1 VLGALSYCPPLM
13 RRAVHRLRQIQGNFR
28 AACLAALV
36 LAGCVDVSST
46 SSPKPPTPSPKAAPA
61 APKTWLVEN
70 FESPQGS
77 SGGFWCAFDHNGLG
91 TKVSP
96 DPFVLT
102 PGGAPP
108 TPGHFARYFG
118 SIGDNRPP
126 YSWAQLQV
134 FLNQA
139 KGPADLRG
147 FRSVRF
153 WAKGDGG
160 RYAVVLSK
168 QTVTDYDHF
177 RQEFV
182 ATSDWTQIALPISGF
197 AQAGWGKKLPAVFD
211 DVTQIQFSPAGFSR
225 QFDVSIDDVEL
236 SPDEVVLT
244 PVAYDTSK
252 WFAYRGTDPVKRR
265 GSALDVSRLLDAPA
279 GKHGP
284 LKRQGENFVFTNGK
298 TQRFWG
304 VNLVASANF
313 PTHAQA
319 DQLAELLAQLGV
331 NMTRHHHMDAAWS
344 TPNIFGN
351 AVGTQKLDADAL
363 ERFDYLV
370 AALQKRG
377 IYQFFDMLVHRHA
390 GAEDGVKAPADVVN
404 GFKIEGEFAPQLID
418 LEEKFIEQLMG
429 HQNPYTKRS
438 YAKDP
443 AVALVD
449 VINED
454 SLFWVQKDGEFA
466 ITSPEYRQ
474 ELSKQFSVW
483 LTKQVPGGRIALEKR
498 WQPDAA
504 GGQGL
509 LANEDAAAANVD
521 AVVLFATDDPKRLS
535 RARAADT
542 LRFYYDTA
550 LGYYRR
556 IQSKLK
562 QLGYQGLVTGSNHW
576 VETPIDLFVN
586 AQLDFLDRHAYW
598 SHPSG
603 GWGYTPEITWDPSS
617 LLKDAGLGIVGSLG
631 ARRVKGLPYTA
642 SEWQTA
648 APNDYREEG
657 VLAMGAYAALGN
669 MSPIEFAFTHEAG
682 KRSDAIS
689 RLSSNFDVIEQ
700 PTMLA
705 AWPAV
710 SLLFHRHDVAE
721 AKQEAVLRLDD
732 ANVFDPL
739 FRGGAPKELVRLGK
753 TGIGFGQGQTL
764 EQLTLLVATQIKD
777 GVASANG
784 GELVHDARQGT
795 LLVNTQRTQAFAG
808 FKPQQKVQ
816 LTNVQLELGNA
827 FAVVIVS
834 ALDDQPLAASKHI
847 LVSALGNAVNSGMTL
862 APGRNRLENAG
873 VSPVLVEPIEGRL
886 ALSGLTAGGSAKVH
900 ALGPNG
906 ERDHAVEVVTTA
918 GGLSFGL
925 SADHHAMHYEIVRE

>member
-1 VLGALSYCPPLM
+1 MALGTLS
-13 RRAVHRLRQIQGNFR
+13 
-28 AACLAALV
+28 CLDA
-36 LAGCVDVSST
+36 SST
-46 SSPKPPTPSPKAAPA
+46 PLSKPPTPSPKRVPVASN
-61 APKTWLVEN
+61 TWLVES
-70 FESPQGS
+70 FESAQGT
-77 SGGFWCAFDHNGLG
+77 SGGFWCAFDHNDLG

-96 DPFVLT
+96 DPFELT

-108 TPGHFARYFG
+108 SPGHGARYFG
-118 SIGDNRPP
+118 VVGDNRPP

-134 FLNQA
+134 FLKSA
-139 KGPADLRG
+139 KSPADLRG
-147 FRSVRF
+147 FRSIRF
-153 WAKGDGG
+153 WTKGDGG
-160 RYAVVLSK
+160 RYAVVLAK
-168 QTVTDYDHF
+168 QAVTDFDHF

-182 ATSDWTQIALPISGF
+182 AGSDWTEVVLPLSGF
-197 AQAGWGKKLPAVFD
+197 AQAGWGKKLAAVFD

-225 QFDVSIDDVEL
+225 PFDVSVDHIQL
-236 SPDEVVLT
+236 SPDEVVLK
-244 PVAYDTSK
+244 PVAYDTAK

-279 GKHGP
+279 GKYGP
-284 LKRQGENFVFTNGK
+284 LKRQGENLVFANGK

-313 PTHAQA
+313 PSHDEA
-319 DQLAELLAQLGV
+319 DRLAELLAQLGV
-331 NMTRHHHMDAAWS
+331 NVTRHHHMDAPWS
-344 TPNIFGN
+344 TPNVFGN
-351 AVGTQKLDADAL
+351 AASTLKLDAEAL

-377 IYQFFDMLVHRHA
+377 IYQFFDLLVHRHA
-390 GAEDGVKAPADVVN
+390 GEADGVPAPQDVPK
-404 GFKIEGEFAPQLID
+404 GFKIEGQFAPQLID
-418 LEEKFIEQLMG
+418 LQEKFVEQLMG
-429 HQNPYTKRS
+429 HHNPYTKRT

-443 AVALVD
+443 AVALVE

-454 SLFWVQKDGEFA
+454 SLFWLQKEGEFA
-466 ITSPEYRQ
+466 VSSPEYRR

-483 LTKQVPGGRIALEKR
+483 LAKHVPGGRAALEKR

-509 LANEDAAAANVD
+509 GSKEDPAAASVD
-521 AVVLFATDDPKRLS
+521 AVVMFASDDPKRLS

-542 LRFYYDTA
+542 LRFYYDTT

-556 IQSKLK
+556 IQGKLK
-562 QLGYQGLVTGSNHW
+562 QLGYQGLVAGSSHW
-576 VETPIDLFVN
+576 VETPIDLYVN

-603 GWGYTPEITWDPSS
+603 GWGYGPEISWDPSS
-617 LLKDAGLGIVGSLG
+617 MLKDAALGIVGSLG

-642 SEWQTA
+642 SEWQTS
-648 APNDYREEG
+648 APNDYRQEG

-682 KRSDAIS
+682 KRSDAIL

-700 PTMLA
+700 PTMLG

-721 AKQEAVLRLDD
+721 AKREAVLRVDD
-732 ANVFDPL
+732 ANLFDPL

-764 EQLTLLVATQIKD
+764 DELQKLVQAEIKD
-777 GVASANG
+777 GVASANS
-784 GELVHDARQGT
+784 GELVHDAVRGT

-808 FKPQQKVQ
+808 FKPKQKLQ
-816 LTNVQLELGNA
+816 LANVELTLENA
-827 FAVVIVS
+827 FGVVIVT
-834 ALDDQPLAASKHI
+834 ALTDQPLAAAKRI

-886 ALSGLTAGGSAKVH
+886 GLKGLTGGGHAKAY
-900 ALGPNG
+900 ALGPHG
-906 ERDHAVEVVTTA
+906 ERDHTVELVETA

-925 SADHHAMHYEIVRE
+925 SADHRAMHYEIVRE

>member
-1 VLGALSYCPPLM
+1 M
-13 RRAVHRLRQIQGNFR
+13 RRAVGGLLQIRPNSRG
-28 AACLAALV
+28 AWLAALV
-36 LAGCVDVSST
+36 LASCVDAAST
-46 SSPKPPTPSPKAAPA
+46 PKPKPPTPSPKPIPA
-61 APKTWLVEN
+61 ASKAWLVES
-70 FESPQGS
+70 FESPQGT
-77 SGGFWCAFDHNGLG
+77 SGGFWCAFDQNGLG
-91 TKVSP
+91 TQVSP

-102 PGGAPP
+102 SGGAPP
-108 TPGHFARYFG
+108 SPGHSARYFG
-118 SIGDNRPP
+118 TIGDNRPP

-134 FLNQA
+134 FLNSG
-139 KGPADLRG
+139 KTPTDLRG
-147 FRSVRF
+147 FRSIRF

-168 QTVTDYDHF
+168 QAVTDYDHF

-182 ATSDWTQIALPISGF
+182 ATSSWSQITLPLSGF
-197 AQAGWGKKLPAVFD
+197 VQAGWGKKLPSVFD

-225 QFDVSIDDVEL
+225 PFDVSIDHVEL

-265 GSALDVSRLLDAPA
+265 GTALDVSRLLDAPA
-279 GKHGP
+279 GKYGP
-284 LKRQGENFVFTNGK
+284 LKRQGENFVFANGK
-298 TQRFWG
+298 TARFWG

-313 PTHAQA
+313 PTHEQA
-319 DQLAELLAQLGV
+319 DQMAELLAQMGV
-331 NMTRHHHMDAAWS
+331 NITRHHHMDAPWS
-344 TPNIFGN
+344 TPNVFGN
-351 AVGTQKLDADAL
+351 APSTQKLDPVAL
-363 ERFDYLV
+363 ERFDYFV

-390 GAEDGVKAPADVVN
+390 GEADGVKAPADVVN
-404 GFKIEGEFAPQLID
+404 GFKIEGEFAPQLIE
-418 LEEKFIEQLMG
+418 LQEKYIEQLMG

-443 AVALVD
+443 AVALVE

-454 SLFWVQKDGEFA
+454 SLFWIHKDGEFA
-466 ITSPEYRQ
+466 ISSPEYRQ
-474 ELSKQFSVW
+474 ELAKQFSLW
-483 LTKQVPGGRIALEKR
+483 LSKQVPGGRAALEKR
-498 WQPDAA
+498 WQPDAS

-509 LANEDAAAANVD
+509 AAAEDPAAGNVD
-521 AVVLFATDDPKRLS
+521 AVVEFATEDPKRLS
-535 RARAADT
+535 HARAADT

-562 QLGYQGLVTGSNHW
+562 QLGYQGVVTGSNHW

-586 AQLDFLDRHAYW
+586 AQLDFVDRHAYW
-598 SHPSG
+598 AHPQG
-603 GWGYTPEITWDPSS
+603 GWGYTPEISWDSSS

-631 ARRVKGLPYTA
+631 ARRVKGLPFTA

-648 APNDYREEG
+648 APNDYRQEG
-657 VLAMGAYAALGN
+657 VLAMGAYGALGN
-669 MSPIEFAFTHEAG
+669 FNPIEFAFTHEAG
-682 KRSDAIS
+682 KASNAIS
-689 RLSSNFDVIEQ
+689 RLSSNFDVVEQ
-700 PTMLA
+700 PTMLG

-721 AKQEAVLRLDD
+721 AKEDAVLKLDE
-732 ANVFDPL
+732 ASVFDPL

-764 EQLTLLVATQIKD
+764 DQLQTLLTTQIKD

-784 GELVHDARQGT
+784 GELVHDARAGT
-795 LLVNTQRTQAFAG
+795 LLVNTPRTQGFAG
-808 FKPQQKVQ
+808 FKPAQKVR
-816 LTNVQLELGNA
+816 LGNVELELDSA
-827 FAVVIVS
+827 FAVVLVT
-834 ALDDQPLAASKHI
+834 ALDDQPLAASKRI

-862 APGRNRLENAG
+862 RPGRNRIDNAG
-873 VSPVLVEPIEGRL
+873 VSPVLVEPIVGRL
-886 ALSGLTAGGSAKVH
+886 ALHGLTGGAAAKVH

-906 ERDHAVEVVTTA
+906 ERDHAVEVANSA

>member
-1 VLGALSYCPPLM
+1 
-13 RRAVHRLRQIQGNFR
+13 
-28 AACLAALV
+28 
-36 LAGCVDVSST
+36 
-46 SSPKPPTPSPKAAPA
+46 
-61 APKTWLVEN
+61 VES
-70 FESPQGS
+70 FESAQGT
-77 SGGFWCAFDHNGLG
+77 SGGFWCAFDQNGLG
-91 TKVSP
+91 THVSP

-108 TPGHFARYFG
+108 SPGHSARYFG

-134 FLNQA
+134 FLNSD
-139 KGPADLRG
+139 KTPTDLRG
-147 FRSVRF
+147 FRSIRF

-168 QTVTDYDHF
+168 QAVTDYDHF

-182 ATSDWTQIALPISGF
+182 ATSSWSQITLPLSGF
-197 AQAGWGKKLPAVFD
+197 VQAGWGKKLPTVFD

-225 QFDVSIDDVEL
+225 PFDVSIDHIEL

-244 PVAYDTSK
+244 PVAYDTTK

-265 GSALDVSRLLDAPA
+265 GTALDVSRLLDAPA
-279 GKHGP
+279 GKYGP
-284 LKRQGENFVFTNGK
+284 LKRQGENFVFGNGK
-298 TQRFWG
+298 TARFWG

-313 PTHAQA
+313 PTHEQA
-319 DQLAELLAQLGV
+319 DQMAELLAQMGV
-331 NMTRHHHMDAAWS
+331 NITRHHHMDAPWAK
-344 TPNIFGN
+344 PNVFGN
-351 AVGTQKLDADAL
+351 APSTQKLDPVAL
-363 ERFDYLV
+363 ERFDYFV

-390 GAEDGVKAPADVVN
+390 GEADGVKAAADVVN
-404 GFKIEGEFAPQLID
+404 GFKIEGEFAPQLIE
-418 LEEKFIEQLMG
+418 LQEKFIEQLMG

-443 AVALVD
+443 AIALVE

-454 SLFWVQKDGEFA
+454 SLFWIHKDGEFA
-466 ITSPEYRQ
+466 ISSPEYRQ
-474 ELSKQFSVW
+474 ELAKQFSLW
-483 LTKQVPGGRIALEKR
+483 LSKQVPGGRAALEKR
-498 WQPDAA
+498 WQPDAS

-509 LANEDAAAANVD
+509 ATVEDPAAGNVD
-521 AVVLFATDDPKRLS
+521 AVVEFATEDPKRLS
-535 RARAADT
+535 HARAADT

-556 IQSKLK
+556 IQGKLK

-598 SHPSG
+598 AHPQG
-603 GWGYTPEITWDPSS
+603 GWGYAPEISWDPSS

-631 ARRVKGLPYTA
+631 ARRVKGLPFTA

-648 APNDYREEG
+648 APNDYRQEG

-669 MSPIEFAFTHEAG
+669 FSPIEFAFTHDAG
-682 KRSDAIS
+682 KASNAIS
-689 RLSSNFDVIEQ
+689 RLTSNFDVVEQ
-700 PTMLA
+700 PTMLG

-721 AKQEAVLRLDD
+721 AKQDAVLKLDE
-732 ANVFDPL
+732 ASVFDPL

-764 EQLTLLVATQIKD
+764 DQLQTLLSTQIKD

-784 GELVHDARQGT
+784 GELVHDARAGT
-795 LLVNTQRTQAFAG
+795 LLVNTPRTQGFAG
-808 FKPQQKVQ
+808 FKPAQKVR
-816 LTNVQLELGNA
+816 LGNVELELDSA
-827 FAVVIVS
+827 FAVVLVT
-834 ALDDQPLAASKHI
+834 ALDDQPLAASKRI

-862 APGRNRLENAG
+862 GPGRNRIDNAG
-873 VSPVLVEPIEGRL
+873 VSPVLVEPIVGRL
-886 ALSGLTAGGSAKVH
+886 ALHGLTGAAAATVH

-906 ERDHAVEVVTTA
+906 ERDHAVEVANTA

>member
-1 VLGALSYCPPLM
+1 MV
-13 RRAVHRLRQIQGNFR
+13 
-28 AACLAALV
+28 LAAFAL
-36 LAGCVDVSST
+36 GSCVDVSST
-46 SSPKPPTPSPKAAPA
+46 SLPKAPTPSPVPIPA
-61 APKTWLVEN
+61 APKTWLVET
-70 FESPQGS
+70 FESAQGT

-108 TPGHFARYFG
+108 SPGSSARYFG
-118 SIGDNRPP
+118 TVGDNRPP

-134 FLNQA
+134 FLNTA
-139 KGPADLRG
+139 KSAADLRG
-147 FRSVRF
+147 FRSIRF
-153 WAKGDGG
+153 WTKGDGG
-160 RYAVVLSK
+160 RYAVVLAK
-168 QTVTDYDHF
+168 QAVTDFDHF

-182 ATSDWTQIALPISGF
+182 AGSEWTQITLPLSGF
-197 AQAGWGKKLPAVFD
+197 AQAGWGKKYAAVFD
-211 DVTQIQFSPAGFSR
+211 DVTQLQFSPASFSR
-225 QFDVSIDDVEL
+225 AFDLSIDHIEL
-236 SPDEVVLT
+236 SADEAVLT

-265 GSALDVSRLLDAPA
+265 GTALDVSRLLDAPA
-279 GKHGP
+279 GKYGP
-284 LKRQGENFVFTNGK
+284 LKRQGESFVFGNGK
-298 TQRFWG
+298 AARFWG
-304 VNLVASANF
+304 VNLVGSANF
-313 PTHAQA
+313 PTHEEAER
-319 DQLAELLAQLGV
+319 LAELLAQMGV
-331 NMTRHHHMDAAWS
+331 NITRHHHMDAPWS
-344 TPNIFGN
+344 TPNLFGN
-351 AVGTQKLDADAL
+351 AATTQKLDAAAL

-377 IYQFFDMLVHRHA
+377 IYQFFDMLVHRQA
-390 GAEDGVKAPADVVN
+390 GEADGVKAPADVVK

-418 LEEKFIEQLMG
+418 LQEKFVEQFMG

-443 AVALVD
+443 AVALVE

-454 SLFWVQKDGEFA
+454 SLFWIQKDGEFA
-466 ITSPEYRQ
+466 VSSPEYRQ
-474 ELSKQFSVW
+474 ELAKQFSVW
-483 LTKQVPGGRIALEKR
+483 LGKQVPGGRAALEKR

-509 LANEDAAAANVD
+509 GAKEDPAAASVD
-521 AVVLFATDDPKRLS
+521 AVVMFATDDSKRLS

-562 QLGYQGLVTGSNHW
+562 QVGYQGLVTGSNHW
-576 VETPIDLFVN
+576 IETPIDLFVN

-598 SHPSG
+598 SHPIG
-603 GWGYTPEITWDPSS
+603 GWNYTPEITWDPSS
-617 LLKDAGLGIVGSLG
+617 LLKDSGLGIVGSLG

-642 SEWQTA
+642 SEWQTS
-648 APNDYREEG
+648 APNDYRQEG
-657 VLAMGAYAALGN
+657 VLVMGAYAALGA
-669 MSPIEFAFTHEAG
+669 MSPIEFAFTHEAS
-682 KRSDAIS
+682 KHSDAIS
-689 RLSSNFDVIEQ
+689 RLSSNFDVVEQ
-700 PTMLA
+700 PTMLG

-721 AKQEAVLRLDD
+721 AKQEAVLKVDE
-732 ANVFDPL
+732 ASVFDPL
-739 FRGGAPKELVRLGK
+739 FRVGPPKELVRLGK

-764 EQLTLLVATQIKD
+764 EQLQKLVATQIKD

-784 GELVHDARQGT
+784 GELVHDAGAGT
-795 LLVNTQRTQAFAG
+795 LLVNTVRTQAFAG
-808 FKPQQKVQ
+808 FKPKQKV
-816 LTNVQLELGNA
+816 LLANVQLELTSP

-834 ALDDQPLAASKHI
+834 ALDDQPLAASKRI

-862 APGRNRLENAG
+862 GSSRNRLENAG
-873 VSPVLVEPIEGRL
+873 VSPVLVEPIAGSL
-886 ALSGLTAGGSAKVH
+886 ALSGLTGGGAAKVH

-906 ERDHAVEVVTTA
+906 ERDHAVEVVNTA
-918 GGLSFGL
+918 AGLSFGL
-925 SADHHAMHYEIVRE
+925 SADHRTMHYEIVRE